1 VAAVAAA
8 WAHEHLAKKGIPSA
22 TLSAQQQA
30 PALGVSSSSSSGG
43 DGSLE
48 TPQQVALSSIRV
60 ASLADAPAA
69 ASVDQVLAA
78 TQLAA
83 AAVQALLYPDL
94 PPGLKLLDIA
104 GAKGVNGPLVTSWL
118 RLLATTPRVHPL
130 DHVTAAGKAMHQS
143 LMRYLREHSHSFKRH
158 MWQPSVN
165 VAGSTLG
172 PLTVRDA
179 GSGTLSVYFAAG
191 SFMDMVLLAATLVYL
206 GGLWLAIRLVTNS
219 WDEARPASD
228 ARSRGKGSKGR

>member
-22 TLSAQQQA
+22 TLSAQPQA
-30 PALGVSSSSSSGG
+30 PALGVSSSSSA
-43 DGSLE
+43 DGQLE

-60 ASLADAPAA
+60 ASLADAPSAVV
-69 ASVDQVLAA
+69 VDQVLGA

-83 AAVQALLYPDL
+83 AALQQLLYPDL
-94 PPGLKLLDIA
+94 PSGLKLLDIS

-118 RLLATTPRVHPL
+118 HLLATTPRVHPL
-130 DHVTAAGKAMHQS
+130 DHVTAGGKAMHQS
-143 LMRYLREHSHSFKRH
+143 LMRYLREHSNSFKRH

-165 VAGSTLG
+165 AAGSSLT
-172 PLTVRDA
+172 PLTVLDA

-191 SFMDMVLLAATLVYL
+191 SFLDMVLLAATVVYL
-206 GGLWLAIRLVTNS
+206 GGLWLAIRVVTSS
-219 WDEARPASD
+219 WDEVRPAWE